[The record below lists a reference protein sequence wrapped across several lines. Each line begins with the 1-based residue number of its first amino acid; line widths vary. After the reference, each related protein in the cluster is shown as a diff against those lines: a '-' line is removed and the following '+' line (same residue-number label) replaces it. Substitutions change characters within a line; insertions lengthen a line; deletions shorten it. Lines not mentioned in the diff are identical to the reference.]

1 VQAVGTRFLFL
12 LGMAIGVVLVPVIFL
27 WALATKRR
35 PIHFDGVVC
44 KAEVTALDPTV
55 GTRLA
60 GPALVRL
67 SGGGQAENSTSADVL
82 GFALRLQRTA
92 STDLTVGDQDLIFGT
107 FESFLSLPRTIKSV
121 KVADYLANQFASVTP
136 WRVDGLGVV
145 HLRAMPPRDSV
156 GPGADRVARLLAD
169 IAAGT
174 AVFTLEARGAD
185 TVPLARVVLVERL
198 PSDGKALRTSM
209 WNNGRG
215 FHPTGARNGIRAV
228 VYGVSQLARG
238 LRSG

>member
-1 VQAVGTRFLFL
+1 
-12 LGMAIGVVLVPVIFL
+12 
-27 WALATKRR
+27 
-35 PIHFDGVVC
+35 
-44 KAEVTALDPTV
+44 
-55 GTRLA
+55 
-60 GPALVRL
+60 
-67 SGGGQAENSTSADVL
+67 
-82 GFALRLQRTA
+82 
-92 STDLTVGDQDLIFGT
+92 
-107 FESFLSLPRTIKSV
+107 
-121 KVADYLANQFASVTP
+121 VTP

-145 HLRAMPPRDSV
+145 HLRALPPRDSV

-198 PSDGKALRTSM
+198 PSDGKALHTSM

-228 VYGVSQLARG
+228 VYGVSQPARG
-238 LRSG
+238 LRGGQRPQVRLEIRRIRVAPRRRPPAAGRRICPSTTPA